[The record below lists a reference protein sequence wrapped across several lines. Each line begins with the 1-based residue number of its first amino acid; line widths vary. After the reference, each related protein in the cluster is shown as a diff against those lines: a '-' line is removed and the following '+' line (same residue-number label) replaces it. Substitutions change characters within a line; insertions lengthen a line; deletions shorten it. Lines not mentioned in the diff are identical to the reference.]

1 MSIDG
6 RALEQVESTLG
17 LDLVSY
23 CTASSKED
31 VSARFKGE
39 KLLSAPAET
48 VLTALANLC
57 AEVVRLALE
66 RNIPTD
72 MLWDFLIV
80 FDAEK
85 KTTLANALRR
95 EAGGQVPQPKNED
108 RLVEKLQQIAV
119 NIFPVLLIPPAS
131 HPAAFGISM
140 TRPLMSYPETPLT
153 TEAIL
158 SDPDLTKMIPR
169 PDGVNE
175 ADNHFNSLM
184 SRSLIENVIGYAFNM
199 LILDLRTLPSVD
211 DLCREIPNSVAIAKA
226 LLKGKRVTVPFLIGL
241 ANVKLP
247 AGAVIES
254 AAGRL
259 SEYLSVYDRWS
270 PGQLREKRTTAASD
284 RGQHEFNG
292 AGNIVLRKDQRVR
305 LKMTP
310 VGPESGP
317 SWSIAPVNTSEL
329 ATAQSTIL
337 LAATLGIEHDPP
349 IALYPTWQISFYPV
363 IQSFTSEWSVIE
375 QRGIAPLCALSE
387 EETASWN
394 DWISR
399 ITTIGLKGVEVAA
412 RRLQLAIA
420 ERRSP
425 VDRFVDSIIA
435 WENLYG
441 SGGAMTLRI
450 SASLALL
457 LGENA
462 DHRKQIYDDAKT
474 LYALRGKVVHGT
486 ANVAD
491 SEIDS
496 SAKKGIRVAIDAL
509 RKIYAELPD
518 MIPFNG
524 QSRSE
529 AMILQQEPPGPSA
542 PHSPPAKATH
552 STSSPRG

>member
-1 MSIDG
+1 MTIDG
-6 RALEQVESTLG
+6 RALEQVESKLG

-31 VSARFKGE
+31 VSARLKGE

-48 VLTALANLC
+48 ALTALANFC
-57 AEVVRLALE
+57 TVVVRLALE

-72 MLWDFLIV
+72 TLWDFLIV

-85 KTTLANALRR
+85 KTTFANALRR

-108 RLVEKLQQIAV
+108 RLVEKLQQVAV

-131 HPAAFGISM
+131 HLSAFGISM
-140 TRPLMSYPETPLT
+140 TRSLMSYPEAPLVA
-153 TEAIL
+153 EVIL
-158 SDPDLTKMIPR
+158 SDPDLARMIPQ
-169 PDGVNE
+169 PEGANE
-175 ADNHFNSLM
+175 GHKQFTSLM
-184 SRSLIENVIGYAFNM
+184 SHSLIESIIGYAFNM
-199 LILDLRTLPSVD
+199 LILDLQALPSVD
-211 DLCREIPNSVAIAKA
+211 DLCREIPNSVATAKA
-226 LLKGKRVTVPFLIGL
+226 LLKGKRVTVPSLIGL

-270 PGQLREKRTTAASD
+270 PGQLREKRTIAESD

-292 AGNIVLRKDQRVR
+292 AGNIVLRRDQRVR
-305 LKMTP
+305 FKMAP
-310 VGPESGP
+310 EGPESGP
-317 SWSIAPVNTSEL
+317 SWSITPVNTSEL

-349 IALYPTWQISFYPV
+349 IAVYPTWQISFYPV
-363 IQSFTSEWSVIE
+363 TKSFSSGWSVIE
-375 QRGIAPLCALSE
+375 RRGIAPLCALSE

-394 DWISR
+394 EWISR
-399 ITTIGLKGVEVAA
+399 ITAIGLKGVEVAA

-420 ERRSP
+420 ERDSP

-441 SGGAMTLRI
+441 GGGEMTLRI

-462 DHRKQIYDDAKT
+462 DRRKQIFDNAKT

-486 ANVAD
+486 ANVPD

-496 SAKKGIRVAIDAL
+496 SATQGVRVAIDAL

-518 MIPFNG
+518 LIPFNG

-529 AMILQQEPPGPSA
+529 AMILQQEHPGPSA
-542 PHSPPAKATH
+542 PHSPPATATH
-552 STSSPRG
+552 STSPPPG